1 MVKKM
6 TFKQFLFILP
16 LLIFIGVF
24 SIYPIVTSFMY
35 TFFDYRINDQT
46 ANSFY
51 LSERFN
57 GELFY
62 EDCDYINY
70 FLDDDKTLMS
80 EEDQKAVE
88 EIQATVSSVM
98 SEYENAKGTEKISSD
113 KKDELVAFKEKLRT
127 DITALYDKYP
137 DVEFYNKD
145 KIPEILDEMD
155 TCIVKSNFI
164 GLKAYGNL
172 IKDTRFWKALGHT
185 LIFTVISVGIELVL
199 GMLLALIM
207 NKAMKGIGLVRTVAL
222 IPWAIPTAVSA
233 MIWSYLYDGSY
244 GIVSFLFNK
253 LGIINSQSAMLL
265 TSHGAMSA
273 AIIADVWKTTPYMAL
288 LLLAGLHHGLDPV
301 VVADVAGVDADLVHT
316 NVGAGQRCL
325 VIKVDIRHDGDVHR
339 VLHGLDALGI
349 RRAGAGHTQDLAARR
364 LTALCLGNVA
374 LNVLHG
380 DIQHGLHRNGVV
392 AANGHIAD
400 LYFSFQL
407 PHGRFPFRITLP
419 R

>member
-253 LGIINSQSAMLL
+253 LGIINNQSAMLL

-288 LLLAGLHHGLDPV
+288 LLLAGLQVIDRGLYESSAIDGAGPVVTFFKITLPLVKPSLLVALLFRTLDAFRVYDLIAILTGGGPGNGTESLSIYAYKLMFDQSNYGYSSVVVMGMFV
-301 VVADVAGVDADLVHT
+301 VVAIIAFLYVKVLGADVM
-316 NVGAGQRCL
+316 
-325 VIKVDIRHDGDVHR
+325 
-339 VLHGLDALGI
+339 
-349 RRAGAGHTQDLAARR
+349 
-364 LTALCLGNVA
+364 GN
-374 LNVLHG
+374 
-380 DIQHGLHRNGVV
+380 D
-392 AANGHIAD
+392 
-400 LYFSFQL
+400 
-407 PHGRFPFRITLP
+407 
-419 R
+419 

>member
-199 GMLLALIM
+199 GMLL
-207 NKAMKGIGLVRTVAL
+207 KGIGLVRTVAL

-253 LGIINSQSAMLL
+253 LGIINSQSATLL

-288 LLLAGLHHGLDPV
+288 LLLAGLQVIDRGLYESSAIDGAGPVVTFFKITLPLVKPSLLVALLFRTLDAFRVYDLIAILTGGGPGNGTESLSIYAYKLMFDQSNYGYSSVVVMGMFV
-301 VVADVAGVDADLVHT
+301 VVAIIAFLYVKVLGADVM
-316 NVGAGQRCL
+316 
-325 VIKVDIRHDGDVHR
+325 
-339 VLHGLDALGI
+339 
-349 RRAGAGHTQDLAARR
+349 
-364 LTALCLGNVA
+364 GN
-374 LNVLHG
+374 
-380 DIQHGLHRNGVV
+380 D
-392 AANGHIAD
+392 
-400 LYFSFQL
+400 
-407 PHGRFPFRITLP
+407 
-419 R
+419 

>member
-51 LSERFN
+51 LSGRFN

-288 LLLAGLHHGLDPV
+288 LLLAGLQVIDRGLYESSAIDGAGPVVTFFKITLPLVKPSLLVALLFRTLDAFRVYDLIAILTGGGPGNGTESLSIYAYKLMFDQSNYGYSSVVVMGMFV
-301 VVADVAGVDADLVHT
+301 VVAIIAFLYVKVLGADVM
-316 NVGAGQRCL
+316 
-325 VIKVDIRHDGDVHR
+325 
-339 VLHGLDALGI
+339 
-349 RRAGAGHTQDLAARR
+349 
-364 LTALCLGNVA
+364 GN
-374 LNVLHG
+374 
-380 DIQHGLHRNGVV
+380 D
-392 AANGHIAD
+392 
-400 LYFSFQL
+400 
-407 PHGRFPFRITLP
+407 
-419 R
+419 

>member
-145 KIPEILDEMD
+145 KTPEILDEMD

-288 LLLAGLHHGLDPV
+288 LLLAGLQVIDRGLYESSAIDGAGPVVTFFKITLPLVKPSLLVALLFRTLDAFRVYDLIAILTGGGPGNGTESLSIYAYKLMFDQSNYGYSSVVVMGMFV
-301 VVADVAGVDADLVHT
+301 VVAIIAFLYVKVLGADVM
-316 NVGAGQRCL
+316 
-325 VIKVDIRHDGDVHR
+325 
-339 VLHGLDALGI
+339 
-349 RRAGAGHTQDLAARR
+349 
-364 LTALCLGNVA
+364 GN
-374 LNVLHG
+374 
-380 DIQHGLHRNGVV
+380 D
-392 AANGHIAD
+392 
-400 LYFSFQL
+400 
-407 PHGRFPFRITLP
+407 
-419 R
+419 

>member
-288 LLLAGLHHGLDPV
+288 LLLAGLQVIDRGLYESSAIDGAGPVVTFFKITLPLVKPSFLVALLFRTLDAFRVYDLIAILTGGGPGNGTESLSIYAYKLMFDQSNYGYSSVVVMGMFV
-301 VVADVAGVDADLVHT
+301 VVAIIAFLYVKVLGADVM
-316 NVGAGQRCL
+316 
-325 VIKVDIRHDGDVHR
+325 
-339 VLHGLDALGI
+339 
-349 RRAGAGHTQDLAARR
+349 
-364 LTALCLGNVA
+364 GN
-374 LNVLHG
+374 
-380 DIQHGLHRNGVV
+380 D
-392 AANGHIAD
+392 
-400 LYFSFQL
+400 
-407 PHGRFPFRITLP
+407 
-419 R
+419 

>member
-113 KKDELVAFKEKLRT
+113 KKDELVAFNEKLRT

-288 LLLAGLHHGLDPV
+288 LLLAGLQVIDRGLYESSAIDGAGPVVTFFKITLPLVKPSLLVALLFRTLDAFRVYDLIAILTGGGPGNGTESLSIYAYKLMFDQSNYGYSSVVVMGMFV
-301 VVADVAGVDADLVHT
+301 VVAIIAFLYVKVLGADVM
-316 NVGAGQRCL
+316 
-325 VIKVDIRHDGDVHR
+325 
-339 VLHGLDALGI
+339 
-349 RRAGAGHTQDLAARR
+349 
-364 LTALCLGNVA
+364 GN
-374 LNVLHG
+374 
-380 DIQHGLHRNGVV
+380 D
-392 AANGHIAD
+392 
-400 LYFSFQL
+400 
-407 PHGRFPFRITLP
+407 
-419 R
+419 

>member
-88 EIQATVSSVM
+88 EIQETVSSVM

-113 KKDELVAFKEKLRT
+113 KNDELVAFKEKLRT

-288 LLLAGLHHGLDPV
+288 LLLAGLQVIDRGLYESSAIDGAGPVVTFFKITLPLVKPSLLVALLFRTLDAFRVYDLIAILTGGGPGNGTESLSIYAYKLMFDQSNYGYSSVVVMGMFV
-301 VVADVAGVDADLVHT
+301 VVAIIAFLYVKVLGADVM
-316 NVGAGQRCL
+316 
-325 VIKVDIRHDGDVHR
+325 
-339 VLHGLDALGI
+339 
-349 RRAGAGHTQDLAARR
+349 
-364 LTALCLGNVA
+364 GN
-374 LNVLHG
+374 
-380 DIQHGLHRNGVV
+380 D
-392 AANGHIAD
+392 
-400 LYFSFQL
+400 
-407 PHGRFPFRITLP
+407 
-419 R
+419 

>member
-88 EIQATVSSVM
+88 EIQVTVSSVM

-288 LLLAGLHHGLDPV
+288 LLLAGLQVIDRGLYESSAIDGAGPVVTFFKITLPLVKPSLLVALLFRTLDAFRVYDLIAILTGGGPGNGTESLSIYAYKLMFDQSNYGYSSVVVMGMFV
-301 VVADVAGVDADLVHT
+301 VVAIIAFLYVKVLGADVM
-316 NVGAGQRCL
+316 
-325 VIKVDIRHDGDVHR
+325 
-339 VLHGLDALGI
+339 
-349 RRAGAGHTQDLAARR
+349 
-364 LTALCLGNVA
+364 GN
-374 LNVLHG
+374 
-380 DIQHGLHRNGVV
+380 D
-392 AANGHIAD
+392 
-400 LYFSFQL
+400 
-407 PHGRFPFRITLP
+407 
-419 R
+419 

>member
-145 KIPEILDEMD
+145 IIPEILDEMD

-288 LLLAGLHHGLDPV
+288 LLLAGLQVIDRGLYESSAIDGAGPVVTFFKITLPLVKPSLLVALLFRTLDAFRVYDLIAILTGGGPGNGTESLSIYAYKLMFDQSNYGYSSVVVMGMFV
-301 VVADVAGVDADLVHT
+301 VVAIIAFLYVKVLGADVM
-316 NVGAGQRCL
+316 
-325 VIKVDIRHDGDVHR
+325 
-339 VLHGLDALGI
+339 
-349 RRAGAGHTQDLAARR
+349 
-364 LTALCLGNVA
+364 GN
-374 LNVLHG
+374 
-380 DIQHGLHRNGVV
+380 D
-392 AANGHIAD
+392 
-400 LYFSFQL
+400 
-407 PHGRFPFRITLP
+407 
-419 R
+419 

>member
-265 TSHGAMSA
+265 TSHGAMNA

-288 LLLAGLHHGLDPV
+288 LLLAGLQVIDRGLYESSAIDGAGPVVTFFKITLPLVKPSLLVALLFRTLDAFRVYDLIAILTGGGPGNGTESLSIYAYKLMFDQSNYGYSSVVVMGMFV
-301 VVADVAGVDADLVHT
+301 VVAIIAFLYVKVLGADVM
-316 NVGAGQRCL
+316 
-325 VIKVDIRHDGDVHR
+325 
-339 VLHGLDALGI
+339 
-349 RRAGAGHTQDLAARR
+349 
-364 LTALCLGNVA
+364 GN
-374 LNVLHG
+374 
-380 DIQHGLHRNGVV
+380 D
-392 AANGHIAD
+392 
-400 LYFSFQL
+400 
-407 PHGRFPFRITLP
+407 
-419 R
+419 

>member
-137 DVEFYNKD
+137 DVECYNKD

-288 LLLAGLHHGLDPV
+288 LLLAGLQVIDRGLYESSAIDGAGPVVTFFKITLPLVKPSLLVALLFRTLDAFRVYDLIAILTGGGPGNGTESLSIYAYKLMFDQSNYGYSSVVVMGMFV
-301 VVADVAGVDADLVHT
+301 VVAIIAFLYVKVLGADVM
-316 NVGAGQRCL
+316 
-325 VIKVDIRHDGDVHR
+325 
-339 VLHGLDALGI
+339 
-349 RRAGAGHTQDLAARR
+349 
-364 LTALCLGNVA
+364 GN
-374 LNVLHG
+374 
-380 DIQHGLHRNGVV
+380 D
-392 AANGHIAD
+392 
-400 LYFSFQL
+400 
-407 PHGRFPFRITLP
+407 
-419 R
+419 

>member
-155 TCIVKSNFI
+155 ICIVKSNFI

-199 GMLLALIM
+199 GMRLALIM

-288 LLLAGLHHGLDPV
+288 LLLAGLQVIDRGLYESSAIDGAGPVVTFFKITLPLVKPSLLVALLFRTLDAFRVYDLIAILTGGGPGNGTESLSIYAYKLMFDQSNYGYSSVVVMGMFV
-301 VVADVAGVDADLVHT
+301 VVAIIAFLYVKVLGADVM
-316 NVGAGQRCL
+316 
-325 VIKVDIRHDGDVHR
+325 
-339 VLHGLDALGI
+339 
-349 RRAGAGHTQDLAARR
+349 
-364 LTALCLGNVA
+364 GN
-374 LNVLHG
+374 
-380 DIQHGLHRNGVV
+380 D
-392 AANGHIAD
+392 
-400 LYFSFQL
+400 
-407 PHGRFPFRITLP
+407 
-419 R
+419 

>member
-24 SIYPIVTSFMY
+24 FIYPIVTSFMY

-288 LLLAGLHHGLDPV
+288 LLLAGLQVIDRGLYESSAIDGAGPVVTFFKITLPLVKPSLLVALLFRTLDAFRVYDLIAILTGGGPGNGTESLSIYAYKLMFDQSNYGYSSVVVMGMFV
-301 VVADVAGVDADLVHT
+301 VVAIIAFLYVKVLGADVM
-316 NVGAGQRCL
+316 
-325 VIKVDIRHDGDVHR
+325 
-339 VLHGLDALGI
+339 
-349 RRAGAGHTQDLAARR
+349 
-364 LTALCLGNVA
+364 GN
-374 LNVLHG
+374 
-380 DIQHGLHRNGVV
+380 D
-392 AANGHIAD
+392 
-400 LYFSFQL
+400 
-407 PHGRFPFRITLP
+407 
-419 R
+419 

>member
-288 LLLAGLHHGLDPV
+288 LLLAGLQVIDRGLYESSAIDGAGPVVTFFKITLPLVKPSLLVALLFRTLDAFRVYDLIAILTGGGPGNGTESLSIYAYKLMFDQSNYGYSSVVVMGMFV
-301 VVADVAGVDADLVHT
+301 VVAIIAFLYVKVRGADVM
-316 NVGAGQRCL
+316 
-325 VIKVDIRHDGDVHR
+325 
-339 VLHGLDALGI
+339 
-349 RRAGAGHTQDLAARR
+349 
-364 LTALCLGNVA
+364 GN
-374 LNVLHG
+374 
-380 DIQHGLHRNGVV
+380 D
-392 AANGHIAD
+392 
-400 LYFSFQL
+400 
-407 PHGRFPFRITLP
+407 
-419 R
+419 

>member
-288 LLLAGLHHGLDPV
+288 LLLAGLQVIDRGLYESSAIDGAGPVVTFFKITLPLVKPSLLVALLFRTLDAFRVYDLIAILTCGGPGNGTESLSIYAYKLMFDQSNYGYSSVVVMGMFV
-301 VVADVAGVDADLVHT
+301 VVAIIAFLYVKVLGADVM
-316 NVGAGQRCL
+316 
-325 VIKVDIRHDGDVHR
+325 
-339 VLHGLDALGI
+339 
-349 RRAGAGHTQDLAARR
+349 
-364 LTALCLGNVA
+364 GN
-374 LNVLHG
+374 
-380 DIQHGLHRNGVV
+380 D
-392 AANGHIAD
+392 
-400 LYFSFQL
+400 
-407 PHGRFPFRITLP
+407 
-419 R
+419 

>member
-207 NKAMKGIGLVRTVAL
+207 NKAMKGMGLVRTVAL

-288 LLLAGLHHGLDPV
+288 LLLAGLQVIDRGLYESSAIDGAGPVVTFFKITLPLVKPSLLVALLFRTLDAFRVYDLIAILTGGGPGNGTESLSIYAYKLMFDQSNYGYSSVVVMGMFV
-301 VVADVAGVDADLVHT
+301 VVAIIAFLYVKVLGADVM
-316 NVGAGQRCL
+316 
-325 VIKVDIRHDGDVHR
+325 
-339 VLHGLDALGI
+339 
-349 RRAGAGHTQDLAARR
+349 
-364 LTALCLGNVA
+364 GN
-374 LNVLHG
+374 
-380 DIQHGLHRNGVV
+380 D
-392 AANGHIAD
+392 
-400 LYFSFQL
+400 
-407 PHGRFPFRITLP
+407 
-419 R
+419 

>member
-98 SEYENAKGTEKISSD
+98 SEYENVKGTEKISSD

-145 KIPEILDEMD
+145 KVPEILDEMD

-244 GIVSFLFNK
+244 GIVSFLLNK

-288 LLLAGLHHGLDPV
+288 LLLAGLQVIDRGLYESSAIDGAGPVVTFFKITLPLVKPSLLVALLFRTLDAFRVYDLIAILTGGGPGNGTESLSIYAYKLMFDQSNYGYSSVVVMGMFV
-301 VVADVAGVDADLVHT
+301 VVAIIAFLYVKVLGADVM
-316 NVGAGQRCL
+316 
-325 VIKVDIRHDGDVHR
+325 
-339 VLHGLDALGI
+339 
-349 RRAGAGHTQDLAARR
+349 
-364 LTALCLGNVA
+364 GN
-374 LNVLHG
+374 
-380 DIQHGLHRNGVV
+380 D
-392 AANGHIAD
+392 
-400 LYFSFQL
+400 
-407 PHGRFPFRITLP
+407 
-419 R
+419 

>member
-62 EDCDYINY
+62 EHCDYINY

-288 LLLAGLHHGLDPV
+288 LLLAGLQVIDRGLYESSAIDGAGPVVTFFKITLPLVKPSLLVALLFRTLDAFRVYDLIAILTGGGPGNGTESLSIYAYKLMFDQSNYGYSSVVVMGMFV
-301 VVADVAGVDADLVHT
+301 VVAIIAFLYVKVLGADVM
-316 NVGAGQRCL
+316 
-325 VIKVDIRHDGDVHR
+325 
-339 VLHGLDALGI
+339 
-349 RRAGAGHTQDLAARR
+349 
-364 LTALCLGNVA
+364 GN
-374 LNVLHG
+374 
-380 DIQHGLHRNGVV
+380 D
-392 AANGHIAD
+392 
-400 LYFSFQL
+400 
-407 PHGRFPFRITLP
+407 
-419 R
+419 

>member
-1 MVKKM
+1 MVKRM

-288 LLLAGLHHGLDPV
+288 LLLAGLQVIDRGLYESSAIDGAGPVVTFFKITLPLVKPSLLVALLFRTLDAFRVYDLIAILTGGGPGNGTESLSIYAYKLMFDQSNYGYSSVVVMGMFV
-301 VVADVAGVDADLVHT
+301 VVAIIAFLYVKVLGADVM
-316 NVGAGQRCL
+316 
-325 VIKVDIRHDGDVHR
+325 
-339 VLHGLDALGI
+339 
-349 RRAGAGHTQDLAARR
+349 
-364 LTALCLGNVA
+364 GN
-374 LNVLHG
+374 
-380 DIQHGLHRNGVV
+380 D
-392 AANGHIAD
+392 
-400 LYFSFQL
+400 
-407 PHGRFPFRITLP
+407 
-419 R
+419 

>member
-88 EIQATVSSVM
+88 EIQETVSSVM

-244 GIVSFLFNK
+244 GIISFLFNK

-288 LLLAGLHHGLDPV
+288 LLLAGLQVIDRGLYESSAIDGAGPVVTFFKITLPLVKPSLLVALLFRTLDAFRVYDLIAILTGGGPGNGTESLSIYAYKLMFDQSNYGYSSVVVMGMFV
-301 VVADVAGVDADLVHT
+301 VVAIIAFLYVKVLGADVM
-316 NVGAGQRCL
+316 
-325 VIKVDIRHDGDVHR
+325 
-339 VLHGLDALGI
+339 
-349 RRAGAGHTQDLAARR
+349 
-364 LTALCLGNVA
+364 GN
-374 LNVLHG
+374 
-380 DIQHGLHRNGVV
+380 D
-392 AANGHIAD
+392 
-400 LYFSFQL
+400 
-407 PHGRFPFRITLP
+407 
-419 R
+419 

>member
-288 LLLAGLHHGLDPV
+288 LLLAGLQVIDRGLYESSAIDGAGPVVTFFKITLPLVKPSLLVALLFRTLDAFRVYDLIAILTGGGPGNGTESLSIYACKLMFDQSNYGYSSVVVMGMFV
-301 VVADVAGVDADLVHT
+301 VVAIIAFLYVKVLGADVM
-316 NVGAGQRCL
+316 
-325 VIKVDIRHDGDVHR
+325 
-339 VLHGLDALGI
+339 
-349 RRAGAGHTQDLAARR
+349 
-364 LTALCLGNVA
+364 GN
-374 LNVLHG
+374 
-380 DIQHGLHRNGVV
+380 D
-392 AANGHIAD
+392 
-400 LYFSFQL
+400 
-407 PHGRFPFRITLP
+407 
-419 R
+419 

>member
-288 LLLAGLHHGLDPV
+288 LLLAGLQVIDRGLYESSAIDGAGPGVTFFKITLPLVKPSLLVALLFRTLDAFRVYDLIAILTGGGPGNGTESLSIYAYKLMFDQSNYGYSSVVVMGMFV
-301 VVADVAGVDADLVHT
+301 VVAIIAFLYVKVLGADVM
-316 NVGAGQRCL
+316 
-325 VIKVDIRHDGDVHR
+325 
-339 VLHGLDALGI
+339 
-349 RRAGAGHTQDLAARR
+349 
-364 LTALCLGNVA
+364 GN
-374 LNVLHG
+374 
-380 DIQHGLHRNGVV
+380 D
-392 AANGHIAD
+392 
-400 LYFSFQL
+400 
-407 PHGRFPFRITLP
+407 
-419 R
+419 

>member
-113 KKDELVAFKEKLRT
+113 KKDELVAFKKKLRT

-288 LLLAGLHHGLDPV
+288 LLLAGLQVIDRGLYESSAIDGAGPVVTFFKITLPLVKPSLLVALLFRTLDAFRVYDLIAILTGGGPGNGTESLSIYAYKLIFDQSNYGYSSVVVMGMFV
-301 VVADVAGVDADLVHT
+301 VVAIIAFLYVKVLGADVM
-316 NVGAGQRCL
+316 
-325 VIKVDIRHDGDVHR
+325 
-339 VLHGLDALGI
+339 
-349 RRAGAGHTQDLAARR
+349 
-364 LTALCLGNVA
+364 GN
-374 LNVLHG
+374 
-380 DIQHGLHRNGVV
+380 D
-392 AANGHIAD
+392 
-400 LYFSFQL
+400 
-407 PHGRFPFRITLP
+407 
-419 R
+419 

>member
-70 FLDDDKTLMS
+70 FLDDDKTLIS

-288 LLLAGLHHGLDPV
+288 LLLAGLQVIDRGLYESSAIDGAGPVVTFFKITLPLVKPSLLVALLFRTLDAFRVYDLIAILTGGGPGNGTESLSIYAYKLMFDQSNYGYSSVVVMGMFV
-301 VVADVAGVDADLVHT
+301 VVAIIAFLYVKVLGADVM
-316 NVGAGQRCL
+316 
-325 VIKVDIRHDGDVHR
+325 
-339 VLHGLDALGI
+339 
-349 RRAGAGHTQDLAARR
+349 
-364 LTALCLGNVA
+364 GN
-374 LNVLHG
+374 
-380 DIQHGLHRNGVV
+380 D
-392 AANGHIAD
+392 
-400 LYFSFQL
+400 
-407 PHGRFPFRITLP
+407 
-419 R
+419 

>member
-253 LGIINSQSAMLL
+253 LGIINSQSAILL

-288 LLLAGLHHGLDPV
+288 LLLAGLQVIDRGLYESSAIDGAGPVVTFFKITLPLVKPSLLVALLFRTLDAFRVYDLIAILTGGGPGNGTESLSIYAYKLMFDQSNYGYSSVVVMGMFV
-301 VVADVAGVDADLVHT
+301 VVAIIAFLYVKVLGADVM
-316 NVGAGQRCL
+316 
-325 VIKVDIRHDGDVHR
+325 
-339 VLHGLDALGI
+339 
-349 RRAGAGHTQDLAARR
+349 
-364 LTALCLGNVA
+364 GN
-374 LNVLHG
+374 
-380 DIQHGLHRNGVV
+380 D
-392 AANGHIAD
+392 
-400 LYFSFQL
+400 
-407 PHGRFPFRITLP
+407 
-419 R
+419 

>member
-288 LLLAGLHHGLDPV
+288 LLLAGLQVIDRVLYESSAIDGAGPVVTFFKITLPLVKPSLLVALLFRTLDAFRVYDLIAILTGGGPGNGTESLSIYAYKLMFDQSNYGYSSVVVMGMFV
-301 VVADVAGVDADLVHT
+301 VVAIIAFLYVKVLGADVM
-316 NVGAGQRCL
+316 
-325 VIKVDIRHDGDVHR
+325 
-339 VLHGLDALGI
+339 
-349 RRAGAGHTQDLAARR
+349 
-364 LTALCLGNVA
+364 GN
-374 LNVLHG
+374 
-380 DIQHGLHRNGVV
+380 D
-392 AANGHIAD
+392 
-400 LYFSFQL
+400 
-407 PHGRFPFRITLP
+407 
-419 R
+419 

>member
-46 ANSFY
+46 ANSYY

-98 SEYENAKGTEKISSD
+98 SEYENAKGTEKISTD

-288 LLLAGLHHGLDPV
+288 LLLAGLQVIDRGLYESSAIDGAGPVVTFFKITLPLVKPSLLVALLFRTLDAFRVYDLIAILTGGGPGNGTESLSIYAYKLMFDQSNYGYSSVVVMGMFV
-301 VVADVAGVDADLVHT
+301 VVAIIAFLYVKVLGADVM
-316 NVGAGQRCL
+316 
-325 VIKVDIRHDGDVHR
+325 
-339 VLHGLDALGI
+339 
-349 RRAGAGHTQDLAARR
+349 
-364 LTALCLGNVA
+364 GN
-374 LNVLHG
+374 
-380 DIQHGLHRNGVV
+380 D
-392 AANGHIAD
+392 
-400 LYFSFQL
+400 
-407 PHGRFPFRITLP
+407 
-419 R
+419 

>member
-70 FLDDDKTLMS
+70 FMDDDKTLMS

-288 LLLAGLHHGLDPV
+288 LLLAGLQVIDRGLYESSAIDGAGPVVTFFKITLPLVKPSLLVALLFRTLDAFRVYDLIAILTGGGPGNGTESLSIYAYKLMFDQSNYGYSSVVVMGMFV
-301 VVADVAGVDADLVHT
+301 VVAIIAFLYVKVLGADVM
-316 NVGAGQRCL
+316 
-325 VIKVDIRHDGDVHR
+325 
-339 VLHGLDALGI
+339 
-349 RRAGAGHTQDLAARR
+349 
-364 LTALCLGNVA
+364 GN
-374 LNVLHG
+374 
-380 DIQHGLHRNGVV
+380 D
-392 AANGHIAD
+392 
-400 LYFSFQL
+400 
-407 PHGRFPFRITLP
+407 
-419 R
+419 

>member
-288 LLLAGLHHGLDPV
+288 LLLAGLQVIDRGLYESSAIDGAGPVVTFFKITLPLVKPSLLVALLFRTLDAFRVYDLIAILTGGGPGNGTESLSIYAYLLMFDQSNYGYSSVVVMGMFV
-301 VVADVAGVDADLVHT
+301 VVAIIAFLYVKVLGADVM
-316 NVGAGQRCL
+316 
-325 VIKVDIRHDGDVHR
+325 
-339 VLHGLDALGI
+339 
-349 RRAGAGHTQDLAARR
+349 
-364 LTALCLGNVA
+364 GN
-374 LNVLHG
+374 
-380 DIQHGLHRNGVV
+380 D
-392 AANGHIAD
+392 
-400 LYFSFQL
+400 
-407 PHGRFPFRITLP
+407 
-419 R
+419 

>member
-98 SEYENAKGTEKISSD
+98 SEYENVKGTEKISSD

-145 KIPEILDEMD
+145 KVPEILDEMD

-288 LLLAGLHHGLDPV
+288 LLLAGLQVIDRGLYESSAIDGAGPVVTFFKITLPLVKPSLLVALLFRTLDAFRVYDLIAILTGGGPGNGTESLSIYAYKLMFDQSNYGYSSVVVMGMFV
-301 VVADVAGVDADLVHT
+301 VVAIIAFLYVKVLGADVM
-316 NVGAGQRCL
+316 
-325 VIKVDIRHDGDVHR
+325 
-339 VLHGLDALGI
+339 
-349 RRAGAGHTQDLAARR
+349 
-364 LTALCLGNVA
+364 GN
-374 LNVLHG
+374 
-380 DIQHGLHRNGVV
+380 D
-392 AANGHIAD
+392 
-400 LYFSFQL
+400 
-407 PHGRFPFRITLP
+407 
-419 R
+419 

>member
-288 LLLAGLHHGLDPV
+288 LLLAGLQVIDRGLYESSAIDGAGPVVTFFKITLPLVKPSLLVALLFRTLDAFRVYDLIAILTGGGPGNGTESLSIYAYKLMFDQSNYGYSFVVVMGMFV
-301 VVADVAGVDADLVHT
+301 VVAIIAFLYVKVLGADVM
-316 NVGAGQRCL
+316 
-325 VIKVDIRHDGDVHR
+325 
-339 VLHGLDALGI
+339 
-349 RRAGAGHTQDLAARR
+349 
-364 LTALCLGNVA
+364 GN
-374 LNVLHG
+374 
-380 DIQHGLHRNGVV
+380 D
-392 AANGHIAD
+392 
-400 LYFSFQL
+400 
-407 PHGRFPFRITLP
+407 
-419 R
+419 

>member
-233 MIWSYLYDGSY
+233 MIWSYLCDGSY

-288 LLLAGLHHGLDPV
+288 LLLAGLQVIDRGLYESSAIDGAGPVVTFFKITLPLVKPSLLVALLFRTLDAFRVYDLIAILTGGGPGNGTESLSIYAYKLMFDQSNYGYSSVVVMGMFV
-301 VVADVAGVDADLVHT
+301 VVAIIAFLYVKVLGADVM
-316 NVGAGQRCL
+316 
-325 VIKVDIRHDGDVHR
+325 
-339 VLHGLDALGI
+339 
-349 RRAGAGHTQDLAARR
+349 
-364 LTALCLGNVA
+364 GN
-374 LNVLHG
+374 
-380 DIQHGLHRNGVV
+380 D
-392 AANGHIAD
+392 
-400 LYFSFQL
+400 
-407 PHGRFPFRITLP
+407 
-419 R
+419 